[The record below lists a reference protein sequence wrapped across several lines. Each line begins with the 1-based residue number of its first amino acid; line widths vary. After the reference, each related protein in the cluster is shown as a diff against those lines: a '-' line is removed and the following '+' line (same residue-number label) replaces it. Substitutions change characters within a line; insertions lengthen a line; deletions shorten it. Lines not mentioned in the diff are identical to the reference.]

1 MGFVEVVDTKSE
13 DVVRFTDLNIGETF
27 RYAGQIYLKFSML
40 SIGPNAFSFQNNL
53 PSDFG
58 PKCCVTRVNCK
69 LIVEG

>member
-1 MGFVEVVDTKSE
+1 MGLVEVVDTKSE
-13 DVVRFTDLNIGETF
+13 NMARFSDLDLGETF
-27 RYAGQIYLKFSML
+27 RYDGQIYLKFSML
-40 SIGPNAFSFQNNL
+40 CMGQNAFSFQNNI